1 MEGFPLLSRP
11 ILACAGVLAAL
22 VLAAGPAVAATPS
35 TTATAAPSTTAT
47 AAPSTTATTA
57 PPTTAKPVDA
67 KCAALTEQQAIA
79 IKRGTKPTTVK
90 LPSGIDCKALLIK
103 ERGLPF
109 PKGAPQTGGGGM
121 AAEVSSWH

>member
-1 MEGFPLLSRP
+1 MLSRP

-22 VLAAGPAVAATPS
+22 VLAAGPAVAAT
-35 TTATAAPSTTAT
+35 PSTTAT

-79 IKRGTKPTTVK
+79 IKRGAKPTTVK

>member
-1 MEGFPLLSRP
+1 LEGFPLLSRP

-35 TTATAAPSTTAT
+35 T
-47 AAPSTTATTA
+47 ATTA

-67 KCAALTEQQAIA
+67 TCAALTEQQAIA
-79 IKRGTKPTTVK
+79 IKRGAKPTVVVGK
-90 LPSGIDCKALLIK
+90 SGTPDCRALLIK

-109 PKGAPQTGGGGM
+109 PKGAPETGGGGM